1 MTGLSLCDTLLRVS
15 LNLSE
20 LLNKEQCAAA
30 SVTEGPLLIIAGAG
44 SGKTRMITYRIA
56 SMLEKGITEDQ
67 ILALTFTNKAAKE
80 MSLRIREV
88 TGKSLKKLTATT
100 FHSFGLGLLKAY
112 IQYLGYRNDFTLYD
126 DNDTLSLVKASITAK
141 GYELSSFNASSLKAH
156 FSAYK
161 TEREILPEKGS
172 AVREIYEEFLLSEKA
187 YNTVDFD
194 DLLVLPLRI
203 LNEHSEILRRVQ
215 DRYRYIMV
223 DEFQDTSLVQ
233 YRLVSLIAKKY
244 RNIAVVGDDD
254 QSIYSWRG
262 ANYRNILMFE
272 EDFPERREFR
282 LERNYRSSG
291 NILSAANAL
300 IVHNSER
307 KDKKLWT
314 DGGDGERL
322 IIQRHKNGEE
332 EAQWVSTRIR
342 KLMREYKYNF
352 RDFAVLVRT
361 NTLLSSLETAFIENR
376 IPVKISG
383 GSSFFDRKEVR
394 DFLCYLKVI
403 ANSRDDNSLLRII
416 NTPRRSIGRTTIE
429 KLRSYQEKDNST
441 LEEALSKYSLSSDFN
456 SKTQEGMK
464 SLITMLGKWRAMIR
478 TPERLIPAILR
489 DTRYDIALREE
500 FPESDKIVSF
510 KLHSISFLNDRLT
523 RFFKENEN
531 KTLLD
536 YLHSVSVIGS
546 DEKTDDDTAVNLMT
560 MHASKGLE
568 FKVVFLCG
576 IEDNII
582 PSKRALEEDARN
594 IEEER
599 RLFYVAITRAREKL
613 FINSAD
619 SRMDYEGKMKSA
631 LPSRFIIEIPDSLF
645 QEKEE
650 KKSNEEILQDEIKG
664 ANDLLEMLMKK
675 GKK

>member
-1 MTGLSLCDTLLRVS
+1 M
-15 LNLSE
+15 NLAE

-30 SVTEGPLLIIAGAG
+30 SITEGPELIIAGAG

-56 SMLEKGITEDQ
+56 SMLEKGIREDE

-80 MSLRIREV
+80 MSDRIREV
-88 TGKSLKKLTATT
+88 TGKPLKKLTATT
-100 FHSFGLGLLKAY
+100 FHSFGLGILKQY

-126 DNDTLSLVKASITAK
+126 DNDSLSLVKACIVAK
-141 GYELSSFNASSLKAH
+141 GYELSSFSANSLKAH

-172 AVREIYEEFLLSEKA
+172 AVREIYDEFLLSQKA

-203 LNEHSEILRRVQ
+203 FTLHPEILTRVQ

-223 DEFQDTSLVQ
+223 DEFQDTSLIQ
-233 YRLVSLIAKKY
+233 YRLVSMIAAKY

-262 ANYRNILMFE
+262 ANYQNIVNFE
-272 EDFPERREFR
+272 KDFPERKEFR

-291 NILSAANAL
+291 NILNAANAV
-300 IVHNSER
+300 IIHNKER
-307 KDKKLWT
+307 KEKKLWT
-314 DGGDGERL
+314 DGGDGESL
-322 IIQRHKNGEE
+322 KIKRHANGEE
-332 EAQWVSTRIR
+332 EAQWVSSQIR
-342 KLMREYKYNF
+342 KLMRECKYNF

-361 NTLLSSLETAFIENR
+361 NTLLSTIETALMENR

-403 ANSRDDNSLLRII
+403 VNRKDDNSLLRII
-416 NTPRRSIGRTTIE
+416 NTPRRGIGRTTIE
-429 KLRSYQEKDNST
+429 KLRSYADRDNST
-441 LEEALSKYSLSSDFN
+441 LEEALSKYSLSSEFN

-464 SLITMLGKWRAMIR
+464 SLIQLLYKWRGMMR
-478 TPERLIPAILR
+478 TPSRLIDTILR
-489 DTRYDIALREE
+489 DTRYDMAIREE
-500 FPESDKIVSF
+500 FPDNDKVVAF
-510 KLHSISFLNDRLT
+510 KLRSISFLNDRLV
-523 RFFKENEN
+523 RFFEQNRD

-536 YLHSVSVIGS
+536 YLHSVSVIGN
-546 DEKTDDDTAVNLMT
+546 DEKTDDDTAINLMT

-582 PSKRALEEDARN
+582 PSKRALEEDERN
-594 IEEER
+594 IDEER
-599 RLFYVAITRAREKL
+599 RLFYVAITRAKEKL
-613 FINSAD
+613 YINSAD
-619 SRMDYEGKMKSA
+619 ARIDFEGKLKSA
-631 LPSRFIIEIPDSLF
+631 LPSRFIDEIPQSLF
-645 QEKEE
+645 QAKEE
-650 KKSNEEILQDEIKG
+650 KKTKEEELKDGIKS

-675 GKK
+675 SRK